1 MPTIDADAHVVESER
16 TWDYMD
22 AADQKYRPIVVKPSG
37 DQGGEYWFIDGKIR
51 GLVRIVMTAH
61 ELDKVADRTGRVM
74 FTPQETREMENVDAR
89 VKHMDELGIDI
100 QVLYPTIFIEQITEK
115 PEWEIPI
122 CKGYNRW
129 LADIHQQGKG
139 RLRWIC
145 VLPLLDMSASLEE
158 LQFCKQNGA
167 CGVFMRGIEGRRLL
181 TDPYFYPLY
190 EKMSELD
197 MAVGVHVGNGNPQE
211 EDLVS
216 QYNGGGSFWKFR
228 IPIIGAFHSVIM
240 GGLPQMFPKLR
251 FHWAEAAALWVP
263 YVVKDLK
270 RRWGAQGQGLS
281 GQSAQGVPAVRVMP
295 DGRRRGLHLQVFRRG
310 QPRHRHR
317 LRPQR
322 PVHRDRGA
330 PESEGAR
337 QHHRAPVREDHR
349 PEPEGAVR
357 VGVVDPPRP
366 LTLRPPLPQG
376 EGRGEGA
383 TGTVGVGFKPARA
396 RPAAC

>member
-22 AADQKYRPIVVKPSG
+22 EADRKYRPIVVKPSG

-61 ELDKVADRTGRVM
+61 ELDEVADRTGRVM

-100 QVLYPTIFIEQITEK
+100 QVLYPTMFIEQITEK

-129 LADIHQQGKG
+129 LADIHRQGKG

-145 VLPLLDMSASLEE
+145 VLPLLDMSAALEE
-158 LQFCKQNGA
+158 LRFCKQEGA

-190 EKMSELD
+190 EEVSRFD

-211 EDLVS
+211 LDLVS

-228 IPIIGAFHSVIM
+228 IPVIGAFHSVIM
-240 GGLPQMFPKLR
+240 GEVPQMFPKLR

-263 YVVKDLK
+263 YVVKDLQ
-270 RRWGAQGQGLS
+270 RRWGAQGKDFPDNPLKEYRQYVSCQTDDDVDYIFRYSGEDNIVIGTDYGHNDQSTEIEALRNLKEQGGITAPQYEKIIDQNPKTLF
-281 GQSAQGVPAVRVMP
+281 
-295 DGRRRGLHLQVFRRG
+295 GL
-310 QPRHRHR
+310 
-317 LRPQR
+317 
-322 PVHRDRGA
+322 A
-330 PESEGAR
+330 
-337 QHHRAPVREDHR
+337 
-349 PEPEGAVR
+349 
-357 VGVVDPPRP
+357 
-366 LTLRPPLPQG
+366 
-376 EGRGEGA
+376 
-383 TGTVGVGFKPARA
+383 
-396 RPAAC
+396 

>member
-22 AADQKYRPIVVKPSG
+22 EADRKYRPIVVKPSG

-61 ELDKVADRTGRVM
+61 ELDEVADRTGRVM

-100 QVLYPTIFIEQITEK
+100 QVLYPTMFIEQITEK

-129 LADIHQQGKG
+129 LADIHRQGKG

-145 VLPLLDMSASLEE
+145 VLPLLDMSAALEE
-158 LQFCKQNGA
+158 LRFCKQEGA

-190 EKMSELD
+190 EEMSRFD

-211 EDLVS
+211 LDLVS

-228 IPIIGAFHSVIM
+228 IPVIGAFHSVIM
-240 GGLPQMFPKLR
+240 GEVPQMFPKLR

-263 YVVKDLK
+263 YVVKDLQ
-270 RRWGAQGQGLS
+270 RRWGAQGKDFPDNPLKEYRQYVSCQTDDDVDYIFRYSGEDNIVIGTDYGHNDQSTEIEALRNLKEQGGITAPQYEKIIDQNPKTLF
-281 GQSAQGVPAVRVMP
+281 
-295 DGRRRGLHLQVFRRG
+295 GL
-310 QPRHRHR
+310 
-317 LRPQR
+317 
-322 PVHRDRGA
+322 A
-330 PESEGAR
+330 
-337 QHHRAPVREDHR
+337 
-349 PEPEGAVR
+349 
-357 VGVVDPPRP
+357 
-366 LTLRPPLPQG
+366 
-376 EGRGEGA
+376 
-383 TGTVGVGFKPARA
+383 
-396 RPAAC
+396 